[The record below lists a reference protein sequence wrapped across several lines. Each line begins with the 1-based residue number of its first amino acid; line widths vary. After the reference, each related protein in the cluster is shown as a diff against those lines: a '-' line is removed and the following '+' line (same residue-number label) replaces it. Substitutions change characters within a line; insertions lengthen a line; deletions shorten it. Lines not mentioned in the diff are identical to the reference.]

1 MAMMAHAAR
10 LFFDFDVMLF
20 PFLLVIYRIYW
31 VVVFESV
38 DITAQILENVS
49 DLPTL
54 NSKMVVY
61 TTSIT
66 SRKPL
71 QK

>member
-1 MAMMAHAAR
+1 
-10 LFFDFDVMLF
+10 MLF